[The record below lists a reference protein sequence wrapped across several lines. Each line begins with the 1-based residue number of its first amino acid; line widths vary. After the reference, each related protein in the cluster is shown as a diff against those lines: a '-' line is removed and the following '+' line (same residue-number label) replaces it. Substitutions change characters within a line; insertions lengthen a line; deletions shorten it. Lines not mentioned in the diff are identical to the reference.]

1 MIVRTFAQLIAI
13 SASLILTGFAGPP
26 ALADSG
32 DIIFDRSQDAESLDA
47 ARVSTTLS
55 LQVMG
60 QIYETLLNLDSKGQI
75 VGGLASAYQASRDN
89 KTFTFQIRSNIKC
102 QDGSIFDAASAK
114 WNIDRTINPK
124 TGSPNA
130 SSYGDITST
139 SVAGNRLTITLA
151 EPYSPLPT
159 FLTSVQS
166 LMMCPS
172 TVHGANITPIG
183 TGPWRF
189 VDWARNDRIILA
201 RNPDFINY
209 NPLVTDHG
217 PPFEKRLIF
226 RVVPEGSLRVAALK
240 TGQATFVEPS
250 LADATDLTKDKD
262 YKVYTGSQRTG
273 QLAYLGFTTKIP
285 PLNDVRV
292 RRALGYA
299 IDRRA
304 LTDIGFDDL
313 VDPSTCPVA
322 PRLLGYDPARCA
334 TWATSFDPAKAK
346 ALLKEAGYGAA
357 HPLNLLF
364 SVSPLQGWDDADVV
378 IQQELRSVGVN
389 ARIEQRQFA
398 AWVEFMSVKNRQ
410 TTGEPALWTMGMSG
424 SDPDYLVFLW
434 KPPGYAGGG
443 VDDPVL
449 QQMLVDQRRLSG
461 DARAAELLDIQ
472 RLLLT
477 KAYEIPL
484 FSPGWFWLVASKS
497 DVRGFKQGY
506 TAMPIFNDVQLP

>member
-130 SSYGDITST
+130 SSYGDITGT

-262 YKVYTGSQRTG
+262 YKVYTG
-273 QLAYLGFTTKIP
+273 
-285 PLNDVRV
+285 
-292 RRALGYA
+292 
-299 IDRRA
+299 
-304 LTDIGFDDL
+304 
-313 VDPSTCPVA
+313 
-322 PRLLGYDPARCA
+322 
-334 TWATSFDPAKAK
+334 
-346 ALLKEAGYGAA
+346 
-357 HPLNLLF
+357 
-364 SVSPLQGWDDADVV
+364 
-378 IQQELRSVGVN
+378 RSV
-389 ARIEQRQFA
+389 
-398 AWVEFMSVKNRQ
+398 
-410 TTGEPALWTMGMSG
+410 
-424 SDPDYLVFLW
+424 PD
-434 KPPGYAGGG
+434 
-443 VDDPVL
+443 
-449 QQMLVDQRRLSG
+449 S
-461 DARAAELLDIQ
+461 
-472 RLLLT
+472 
-477 KAYEIPL
+477 
-484 FSPGWFWLVASKS
+484 SPTSASRPKS
-497 DVRGFKQGY
+497 R
-506 TAMPIFNDVQLP
+506 P

>member
-1 MIVRTFAQLIAI
+1 MIVRSVAQLVGI
-13 SASLILTGFAGPP
+13 SALIVLIGLMEPP
-26 ALADSG
+26 AFADPG

-55 LQVMG
+55 LQVMA
-60 QIYETLLNLDSKGQI
+60 QIYETLLNLDSRGQI
-75 VGGLASAYQASRDN
+75 VGGLASAYTASSDN
-89 KTFTFQIRSNIKC
+89 KTFTFRMRPKIKC
-102 QDGSIFDAASAK
+102 QDGSIFDASAAK

-130 SSYGDITST
+130 SSYGDITGT
-139 SVAGNRLTITLA
+139 SVAGNTLTINLGQ
-151 EPYSPLPT
+151 PYSPLPT

-166 LMMCPS
+166 LMMCPN
-172 TVHGANITPIG
+172 TVHGADIAPIG

-189 VDWARNDRIILA
+189 VDWVRNDRIILA
-201 RNPDFINY
+201 RNAGFINDT
-209 NPLVTDHG
+209 PLVTNHG
-217 PPFEKRLIF
+217 PPYEKRLIF
-226 RVVPEGSLRVAALK
+226 RVVPEGALRVAALK

-250 LADATDLTKDKD
+250 LADATGLAKNKNYTV
-262 YKVYTGSQRTG
+262 YKGSQRTG

-292 RRALGYA
+292 RRAIGYA

-322 PRLLGYDPARCA
+322 PGLLGYDPGRCA

-346 ALLKEAGYGAA
+346 ALLKEAGYGPT

-378 IQQELRSVGVN
+378 IQQELRLVGVN

-398 AWVEFMSVKNRQ
+398 AWVGFMSTKNRQ
-410 TTGEPALWTMGMSG
+410 TTGEPSLWTMGMSG

-449 QQMLVDQRRLSG
+449 QQMLVNQRKLSG
-461 DARAAELLDIQ
+461 NDRAAELLDIQ

-477 KAYEIPL
+477 NAYEIPL
-484 FSPGWFWLVASKS
+484 FSPGWFWLVASRS
-497 DVRGFKQGY
+497 NVSGFKQGY
-506 TAMPIFNDVQLP
+506 TAIPIFNDVQLP